1 MQLLLQ
7 TRTAISIRKPPLAPF
22 SMTVSP
28 EYPPTLGLPSQT
40 LPPELERETKVQ
52 IPGLSPARSPQSPE
66 WAQQPRPELPEPQV
80 LRPSVSTPSTVPSLP
95 SQPLSSPPFSH
106 HTHCFCSKRSS
117 TAPCGRRPP
126 LSLDVPALDGGGVRL
141 QGAGPGN
148 RGLMEALQPTGK
160 AVGGA
165 LVLYLTRGWRLLNPI
180 LTHQS
185 SPRCPS

>member
-95 SQPLSSPPFSH
+95 SHPSAHPLSAITLTASAQSGAQQPPVE
-106 HTHCFCSKRSS
+106 
-117 TAPCGRRPP
+117 
-126 LSLDVPALDGGGVRL
+126 DVHPFPWMSQHWTGVGSGCKGL
-141 QGAGPGN
+141 AQAT
-148 RGLMEALQPTGK
+148 RGL
-160 AVGGA
+160 
-165 LVLYLTRGWRLLNPI
+165 WRPR
-180 LTHQS
+180 
-185 SPRCPS
+185 SPQGRLWEGPWFYI